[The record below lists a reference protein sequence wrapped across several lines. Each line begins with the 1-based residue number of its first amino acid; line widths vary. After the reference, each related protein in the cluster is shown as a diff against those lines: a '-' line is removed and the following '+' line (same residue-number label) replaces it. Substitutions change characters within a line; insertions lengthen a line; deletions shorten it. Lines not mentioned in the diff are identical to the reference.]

1 MLMTNIQGK
10 PNLMNDEGKTL
21 HDCFDC
27 KGCICEKACLED
39 EEKYFGKKVK
49 KAKKKGGENDG

>member
-1 MLMTNIQGK
+1 MTSIRGNS
-10 PNLMNDEGKTL
+10 PLMNDEGKEL

-27 KGCICEKACLED
+27 KGCICEKTCAEN

-49 KAKKKGGENDG
+49 KVKKKGGENDG